1 MVDEMQFVLQ
11 TSLRMINR
19 LHSNSGSGGQFARH
33 AGTVRRKPSKSY
45 SRKIP
50 EIMARFSDA
59 QIGEWLNGISRTGG
73 WWSFRSGRRQY
84 SVTCGT
90 GELACGLIWFG
101 MAGGGLWPLLMPVS
115 VGKGYIGM
123 AITIVCFFAGGF
135 LLLVGNRLVVQPRV
149 GYFTMRPE
157 KLRWVGMIVG
167 MAVSGV
173 VAIAVSLWLVKQH
186 VGMVPPAIHPVH
198 PAVANAATSA
208 PVTRQEVAI
217 IAVTGMLNA
226 LLYLMVNAVSIRQ
239 HRWKWACL
247 VVSLL
252 IPPVI
257 IFWLP
262 GDMVHQE
269 LPMNFLQSLIW
280 LASGSAT
287 LVWFPRHHQPIA
299 REAE

>member
-1 MVDEMQFVLQ
+1 
-11 TSLRMINR
+11 LRMIKQIAFQFR
-19 LHSNSGSGGQFARH
+19 FWRAIRQARRDGSSEAVKKLFAEN
-33 AGTVRRKPSKSY
+33 
-45 SRKIP
+45 P
-50 EIMARFSDA
+50 EIMARFSEA
-59 QIGEWLNGISRTGG
+59 QIGRWLNGIEQNRRLVELSQRP
-73 WWSFRSGRRQY
+73 RQY

-90 GELACGLIWFG
+90 GELACGLMWFG
-101 MAGGGLWPLLMPVS
+101 MAGGGLWSLLMPAS
-115 VGKGYIGM
+115 VGKGYSGM
-123 AITIVCFFAGGF
+123 AITIVCFLAGGF
-135 LLLVGNRLVVQPRV
+135 LLLAGNRLVVQPRV

-167 MAVSGV
+167 MAVSGI
-173 VAIAVSLWLVKQH
+173 VAIAVSIWLVKEH

-217 IAVTGMLNA
+217 IAVTGVLNA

-247 VVSLL
+247 VVLLL

-262 GDMVHQE
+262 GDTVHRQ

-287 LVWFPRHHQPIA
+287 LVWFLRHHQPIA